1 MTMKTCKIP
10 RKYRKLFKRCAQK
23 CFPGEEKV
31 LLTKADQ
38 I

>member
-1 MTMKTCKIP
+1 MTVKTCKIA
-10 RKYRKLFKRCAQK
+10 RKYCKLFKRCAQK
-23 CFPGEEKV
+23 SFPGEEKV